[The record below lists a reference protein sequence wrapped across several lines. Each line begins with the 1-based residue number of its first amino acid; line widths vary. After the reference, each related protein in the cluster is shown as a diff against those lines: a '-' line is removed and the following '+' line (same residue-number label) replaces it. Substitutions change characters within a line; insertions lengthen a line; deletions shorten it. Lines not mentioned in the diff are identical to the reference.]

1 MSNDD
6 WLPFAPL
13 DPQEHREPER
23 PENPNRVPM
32 ILGAIAGVLLVAVI
46 VVVSAYL
53 LRATEPTTA
62 APPAA
67 SSPAAPQPAPST
79 PQEQPQPSETPTPEP
94 PAAASTIALNGS
106 GFTITSEDGEFT
118 HRWADD
124 AAPAIAALTEAFGT
138 APEEDFVNGDAEN
151 WAYDIYV
158 WPGFRL
164 YEVFLGDGGRS
175 RSEVP
180 APTWVTVGAGLPAD
194 VQVTNEF
201 GVAVGDTIDQARSK
215 GPFDEFALTNGR
227 LRLTYGE
234 GRGTFYNNGERVFSA
249 FVESDESAQKVA
261 TITYTF
267 RARGQ

>member
-13 DPQEHREPER
+13 DPQEHREPEKPR
-23 PENPNRVPM
+23 NPNRGPM

-46 VVVSAYL
+46 VVVSVYL
-53 LRATEPTTA
+53 LRVTEPTTA
-62 APPAA
+62 APAPAQTTD
-67 SSPAAPQPAPST
+67 AAPQPTATT
-79 PQEQPQPSETPTPEP
+79 PTEEQPTEP
-94 PAAASTIALNGS
+94 VEEEAPAASTIAMNGS
-106 GFTITSEDGEFT
+106 GFTVTTEDGEVT

-124 AAPAIAALTEAFGT
+124 AAPVIAALTEAFGA
-138 APEEDFVNGDAEN
+138 APQEDFVNGDAEN

-164 YEVFLGDGGRS
+164 YDVFLGDGGRS

-180 APTWVTVGAGLPAD
+180 APTWATVSSGLPDD
-194 VQVTNEF
+194 VQITNEF

-215 GPFDEFALTNGR
+215 GPFDEFALTNGH

-234 GRGTFYNNGERVFSA
+234 GRGTFYSDGGRVFSA
-249 FVESDESAQKVA
+249 FVESDGSAQRVES
-261 TITYTF
+261 ITYTF

>member
-23 PENPNRVPM
+23 RENPNRVPM
-32 ILGAIAGVLLVAVI
+32 ILGAVAGVLLVAVI
-46 VVVSAYL
+46 VVVSVYL
-53 LRATEPTTA
+53 VRATEPTTA
-62 APPAA
+62 APAPGQ
-67 SSPAAPQPAPST
+67 SSQSAPQPAPST
-79 PQEQPQPSETPTPEP
+79 PQDPQPSETPAPEP

-106 GFTITSEDGEFT
+106 GFTVKTADGTFT
-118 HRWADD
+118 HTWADD
-124 AAPAIAALTEAFGT
+124 SGPAIAALTKAFGT
-138 APEEDFVNGDAEN
+138 APKEDFVNGDAEN

-164 YEVFLGDGGRS
+164 YDVFLGDGGRS

-180 APTWVTVGAGLPAD
+180 APTWVTVTSGLPQS

-201 GVAVGDTIDQARSK
+201 GVAVGDTLDQARSK
-215 GPFDEFALTNGR
+215 GPFDEFALTNGHV
-227 LRLTYGE
+227 RLTFGE
-234 GRGTFYNNGERVFSA
+234 GRGTFYSNGKREFSA
-249 FVESDESAQKVA
+249 FVESDDATQKVA
-261 TITYTF
+261 SITYTF